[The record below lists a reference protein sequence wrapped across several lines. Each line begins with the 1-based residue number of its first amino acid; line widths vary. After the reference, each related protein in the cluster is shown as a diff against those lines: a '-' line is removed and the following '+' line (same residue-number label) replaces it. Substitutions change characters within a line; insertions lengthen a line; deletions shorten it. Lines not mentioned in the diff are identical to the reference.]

1 MTDIK
6 ETKQLKAFG
15 KRLSEVRK
23 SRGLTQQE
31 LAEKLDISLVSIGYI
46 ETGKRWPRLVTLHK
60 IADCL
65 GVPVE
70 QFFKGL

>member
-6 ETKQLKAFG
+6 EPKQLKAFG

-23 SRGLTQQE
+23 SQGLTQQE

-46 ETGKRWPRLVTLHK
+46 ETGKRWPRLSTLHR
-60 IADCL
+60 IASCL
-65 GVPVE
+65 NVSLAE
-70 QFFKGL
+70 LFKGL